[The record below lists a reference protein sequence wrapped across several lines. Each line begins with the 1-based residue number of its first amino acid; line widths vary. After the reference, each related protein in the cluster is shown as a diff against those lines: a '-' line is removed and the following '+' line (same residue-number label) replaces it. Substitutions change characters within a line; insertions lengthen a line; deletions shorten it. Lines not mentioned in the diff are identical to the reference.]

1 MASVQVRRMDGTE
14 AGALDLNPTVFDA
27 PLNPAL
33 VHEVAVALLAA
44 RRQGNAETKTRAYVS
59 GGGIKPYRQKGTGNA
74 RHGSSREPQM
84 RGGGSVWGPHKR
96 SYRKKVTSRSRRQA
110 VCCVL
115 SERVRSGRLCV
126 LEDLRFEEPKTKPF
140 VEMLNRLAPEARKT
154 LFVTAENDPNVLLSS
169 RNLQGVRICNAA
181 DLNAVDV
188 LNARDVV
195 IVKDAL
201 PKLEAR
207 LAGDKTRSSDE
218 KEAAQ

>member
-1 MASVQVRRMDGTE
+1 MASVQVKRMDGSA
-14 AGALDLNPTVFDA
+14 AGTLDLNPVVFDA
-27 PLNPAL
+27 ALNEAL

-59 GGGIKPYRQKGTGNA
+59 GGGAKPYRQKGTGNA

-96 SYRKKVTSRSRRQA
+96 AYRKSVTVRSRRQA
-110 VCCVL
+110 VCCAL
-115 SERVRSGRLCV
+115 SDRVREGRLCV
-126 LEDLRFEEPKTKPF
+126 LEELRLEQPRTRPF
-140 VEMLNRLAPEARKT
+140 ADMLTRVVPDARKT

-169 RNLQGVRICNAA
+169 RNLQGVVVCNAA

-195 IVKDAL
+195 IVKEAL

-207 LAGDKTRSSDE
+207 LAGDKTRSSRD
-218 KEAAQ
+218 KETAQ

>member
-14 AGALDLNPTVFDA
+14 ADSVELNPAVFDA
-27 PLNPAL
+27 PLNAAL
-33 VHEVAVALLAA
+33 VHEVAVALMAA

-96 SYRKKVTSRSRRQA
+96 SYRKKVTARSRRQA

-115 SERVRSGRLCV
+115 SDRVRAGRLCV
-126 LEDLRFEEPKTKPF
+126 LEELRLEQPKTKPF
-140 VEMLNRLAPEARKT
+140 AEMLTRVVPEARKT
-154 LFVTAENDPNVLLSS
+154 LFVTAENDANVMLSS

-195 IVKDAL
+195 ILKDAL

-207 LAGDKTRSSDE
+207 LAGEKRRSSEE